1 MPVHNIQSDKAFRE
15 TISENKIVIVDF
27 FATTDEGC
35 KVLAPI
41 FVEQANRADHQ
52 GMLFAKIDVDELAD
66 LTAEEGV
73 TRTPTFVVYKA
84 GKKAGESVE
93 PGTQA
98 LLQFI
103 GECV

>member
-1 MPVHNIQSDKAFRE
+1 MPVHNIQSDQAFHQ
-15 TISENKIVIVDF
+15 TISENEIVIVDF
-27 FATTDEGC
+27 FATQDEGC

-41 FVEQANRADHQ
+41 FVEQANREDHQ
-52 GMLFAKIDVDELAD
+52 GILFAKVDVDELAD
-66 LTAEEGV
+66 LTAKEGV
-73 TRTPTFVVYKA
+73 KKTPTFVVYKG

-103 GECV
+103 GGVV